1 VLFRSYVSNKA
12 TICSYNY
19 GVYNA
24 SYERYWH
31 KGFFKGVIGNMT
43 KKDDQS
49 SLLTKNKIV
58 QNEKIKEN
66 AMKV

>member
-1 VLFRSYVSNKA
+1 
-12 TICSYNY
+12 
-19 GVYNA
+19 
-24 SYERYWH
+24 
-31 KGFFKGVIGNMT
+31 MT